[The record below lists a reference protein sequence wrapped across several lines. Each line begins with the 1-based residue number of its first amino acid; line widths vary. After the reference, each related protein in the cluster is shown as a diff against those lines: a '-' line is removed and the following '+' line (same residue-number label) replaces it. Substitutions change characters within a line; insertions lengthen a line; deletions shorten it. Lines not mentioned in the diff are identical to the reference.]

1 VNPRPDLD
9 RWLADVDDVLE
20 RTMPEDQCV
29 HDPDGWTP
37 AIPIAPP
44 PTPLG
49 VEADTPTTLRR
60 VVGVALR
67 PIKTATAWW
76 EGWTL

>member
-29 HDPDGWTP
+29 HDPDGWDRPFTFV
-37 AIPIAPP
+37 APSP
-44 PTPLG
+44 PE
-49 VEADTPTTLRR
+49 VEHDTPTTLRR
-60 VVGVALR
+60 VVGVALK
-67 PIKTATAWW
+67 PIRQATAWW